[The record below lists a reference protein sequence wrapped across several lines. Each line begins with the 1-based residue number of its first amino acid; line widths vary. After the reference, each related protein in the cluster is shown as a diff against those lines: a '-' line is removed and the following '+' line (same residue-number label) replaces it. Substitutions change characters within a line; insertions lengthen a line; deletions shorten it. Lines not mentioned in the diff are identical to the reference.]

1 MTGAHTGCD
10 PGSAG
15 YNVAVAGTR
24 TQGTIDDEPDPT
36 APGSPAWWA
45 ARQDRAEPVRR
56 VPITLGRI
64 VAGALE
70 LIDREG
76 LAALSMRNLATELQ
90 TGTTTLYRY
99 VAGKDEVLVLVA
111 DAVLGET
118 QSPGPVEGMGWREVL
133 TGLARS
139 MRTALGS
146 HPNVAALLATAVPV
160 GPHSLRGRDLTLGV
174 LLECGFDATLAADV
188 YTALAHQ
195 VLASVL
201 QESMNDFRAGG
212 LGTSRS
218 LTLRDFYRSLP
229 AGQYPR
235 LVELADELTTRSAEE
250 EFEFGL
256 GCLLDG
262 VELRLTRT
270 RRHRSRNTNSAS

>member
-1 MTGAHTGCD
+1 M
-10 PGSAG
+10 
-15 YNVAVAGTR
+15 AGTHMQE
-24 TQGTIDDEPDPT
+24 TVDDEQDLT

-45 ARQDRAEPVRR
+45 ARQGRAEPARR

-64 VAGALE
+64 IAGALE

-76 LAALSMRNLATELQ
+76 LGALSMRNLATELR

-118 QSPGPVEGMGWREVL
+118 QLGRPEEAIGWREVL
-133 TGLARS
+133 EELARS
-139 MRTALGS
+139 MRTVLVS
-146 HPNVAALLATAVPV
+146 HPNVAALFATAVPV
-160 GPHSLRGRDLTLGV
+160 GPNSLRGRELILSA
-174 LLECGFDATLAADV
+174 LRERAFDETLAADV
-188 YTALAHQ
+188 YTALAHL

-201 QESMNDFRAGG
+201 QEPMNDFRAGG
-212 LGTSRS
+212 LGGSKS
-218 LTLRDFYRSLP
+218 LTLRAFYRSLP
-229 AGQYPR
+229 AEQYPH
-235 LVELADELTTRSAEE
+235 LVELADELTSRTAIE

-262 VELRLTRT
+262 VELRLQQTRT
-270 RRHRSRNTNSAS
+270 RRIGSRTGKAR

>member
-1 MTGAHTGCD
+1 M
-10 PGSAG
+10 
-15 YNVAVAGTR
+15 AGTR
-24 TQGTIDDEPDPT
+24 IQEVAGDEQDLTP
-36 APGSPAWWA
+36 PGSPAWWA
-45 ARQDRAEPVRR
+45 ARKDREEPVRR
-56 VPITLGRI
+56 IPITLGRI

-70 LIDREG
+70 LIDRDG
-76 LAALSMRNLATELQ
+76 LSALSMRNLAAELD

-118 QSPGPVEGMGWREVL
+118 QLRSTLEGAGWREVL
-133 TGLARS
+133 EELARS
-139 MRTALGS
+139 MRTALS
-146 HPNVAALLATAVPV
+146 RHPNVAALFATAVPV
-160 GPHSLRGRDLTLGV
+160 GPNSLRGRELTLGA
-174 LLECGFDATLAADV
+174 LRQCGFDAVLAADV

-201 QESMNDFRAGG
+201 QEPMDDFRAGG
-212 LGTSRS
+212 LGTAEN

-229 AGQYPR
+229 ADQYPH
-235 LVELADELTTRSAEE
+235 LVELAGELTSRTALE

-262 VELRLTRT
+262 VEMRLEQGRG
-270 RRHRSRNTNSAS
+270 RPQRSRQTTLPS

>member
-1 MTGAHTGCD
+1 L
-10 PGSAG
+10 
-15 YNVAVAGTR
+15 AGTHMQE
-24 TQGTIDDEPDPT
+24 TVDDEQGLT

-45 ARQDRAEPVRR
+45 ARQDSAEPVRR

-76 LAALSMRNLATELQ
+76 LGALSMRNLATELG

-118 QSPGPVEGMGWREVL
+118 QLRRPLEGLGWREVL
-133 TGLARS
+133 EELARS
-139 MRTALGS
+139 MRRVLSS
-146 HPNVAALLATAVPV
+146 HRNVAALFATAVPL
-160 GPHSLRGRDLTLGV
+160 GPNSLRARELTLSV
-174 LLECGFDATLAADV
+174 LRERGFDKALAADV

-201 QESMNDFRAGG
+201 QEPMNDFRTGG
-212 LGTSRS
+212 LGGSRS
-218 LTLRDFYRSLP
+218 LTLRAFYRSLP
-229 AGQYPR
+229 AEQYPN
-235 LVELADELTTRSAEE
+235 LVELAEALTSRTAIE

-262 VELRLTRT
+262 VALRLQQNSTRPPASRT
-270 RRHRSRNTNSAS
+270 GRSRR